1 MDGMGEEQHLKGW
14 RKAAKTCLRCCS
26 SSFGPALLR
35 ILIPQSINPPL
46 STVLNSTGD
55 WYLTVALNW
64 SLTWSQSAAT
74 YECADCF
81 AQQVDFIIC
90 EDLAR
95 DRAGICWDSTDVRI
109 AVGAADVPKKKKM
122 NKFQSAITDSGFMSG
137 SLLDPVTVFLKLCW
151 NLS

>member
-109 AVGAADVPKKKKM
+109 AVGAADVPKKKDEQISVS
-122 NKFQSAITDSGFMSG
+122 NHWFGIYEWITARSSH
-137 SLLDPVTVFLKLCW
+137 SFLEVET
-151 NLS
+151 